1 MSEELNLRPDESVIM
16 SADQIGYGNGLFGG
30 GKNELILT
38 NQALLL
44 KVKGMFGNTKEVL
57 RFPLSEIRIVN
68 GQVQALPGKKDIV
81 TPTLD
86 IYFNSGM
93 ERFLFIWERDVKNW
107 IEHINSVI
115 TGAPVRE
122 RGEFDDMFEDMAKL
136 SAVAD
141 TLSGSVNKV
150 KSALGIRS
158 TEQIALRC
166 PGCGAS
172 LSGTEGEVGKCPY
185 CGSFVKFE

>member
-1 MSEELNLRPDESVIM
+1 MSEELKLNPDESVIM
-16 SADQIGYGNGLFGG
+16 SANQIGYGNGLFGG

>member
-1 MSEELNLRPDESVIM
+1 MSEELKLNPDESVIM

-93 ERFLFIWERDVKNW
+93 ERFLFIWERGVKNW

>member
-1 MSEELNLRPDESVIM
+1 MSEELKLNPDESVIM
-16 SADQIGYGNGLFGG
+16 SADQISYGNGLFGG

>member
-1 MSEELNLRPDESVIM
+1 MSEELKLNPDESVIM